1 MKISIDTKEDSHEDI
16 RRVIKMLRNLIGD
29 AQEVFTNEPAVASEP
44 AASPLANIFGDVPAT
59 QQAESPTST
68 DQETQSEKSESTE
81 DLFAELFS
89 EEELKKMSDAE
100 AKEDKDVKD
109 EITAKPKDKKHKLE
123 FY

>member
-29 AQEVFTNEPAVASEP
+29 AQEIFTNEPAVSSEP
-44 AASPLANIFGDVPAT
+44 ATSPLANIFGDVPAT
-59 QQAESPTST
+59 QQAEPPMPT
-68 DQETQSEKSESTE
+68 DQEAQSEKSESTE

-109 EITAKPKDKKHKLE
+109 EITVKPKDKKHKLE